1 MFRPLTSLALAATLL
16 LGAGLS
22 LAQTVPPNTKEEVD
36 KLIAVLK
43 SDAPQKEKVDACRG
57 LAVVGTKDAVPALA
71 ALLSDE
77 KLSHMARYALE
88 PIPDPSVDQALR
100 DAAGKLK
107 GRLLVGVV
115 GSLGVRR
122 DAAAVP
128 LLVPMLKDRD
138 ADVARTAA
146 RSLGKIASPE
156 AAKALGEAL
165 ATAPEAVRPAVGD
178 GCLACAEALL
188 AEGKRNEAAAMYERV
203 GKAEL
208 PKHFRVAAAQG
219 LILARQPA
227 EKP

>member
-1 MFRPLTSLALAATLL
+1 MFRPLTGFALAAALL
-16 LGAGLS
+16 AGAGLS
-22 LAQTVPPNTKEEVD
+22 LAQTVPPNTEEEVD

-43 SDAPQKEKVDACRG
+43 SDAPHKEKVDACRG

-100 DAAGKLK
+100 NAAGKLK

-128 LLVPMLKDRD
+128 LLLPMLKEPD

-156 AAKALGEAL
+156 AAKALSEAL
-165 ATAPEAVRPAVGD
+165 ATAPEAVRPAVGN
-178 GCLACAEALL
+178 GCLACAETLL
-188 AEGKRNEAAAMYERV
+188 AEGKRSEAAAMYERV
-203 GKAEL
+203 GKADL

-227 EKP
+227 EKE